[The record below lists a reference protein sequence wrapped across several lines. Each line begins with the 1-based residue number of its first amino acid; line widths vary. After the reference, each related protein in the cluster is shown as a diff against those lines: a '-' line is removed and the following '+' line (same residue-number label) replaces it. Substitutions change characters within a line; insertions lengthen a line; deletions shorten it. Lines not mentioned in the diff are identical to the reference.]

1 MPGLED
7 GPPVLDLPLHGL
19 DVVAL
24 PEGPTRLQG
33 VPRVGQQ
40 QGLHLENRRIL

>member
-24 PEGPTRLQG
+24 PEGSTGLQG
-33 VPRVGQQ
+33 VPCVGQE
-40 QGLHLENRRIL
+40 QGLHLVNKM